1 MKVLFT
7 GASSSLGT
15 AVLSHLLRSATF
27 EEVACTV
34 HRRTIPLQSPKL
46 RQQVLDL
53 TGDFRIDAALPHI
66 DLLIHFAAI
75 THARDPRLY
84 RAVNVEGS
92 LKLIEQSRERGCRN
106 MFYVS
111 TRCVGPKEPKRS
123 CGAYGESKRALE
135 DALLEMEW
143 DSLLVLRPA
152 EVYGA
157 GGTEGIDQLI
167 HLARTLHVVPMI
179 FGDRRLLRAAAL
191 QGTSVRIVTSCWTP
205 CPAGPIYELCGPEV
219 LEVVPRKE
227 TKKASRSFR
236 AFPSLF
242 GDDRS
247 RPRCSDAA
255 YRGQFALIASDQI
268 DPPPWRTMLR
278 SQRIRVSLCERHTGT
293 LRSCSAG
300 LEARCADLKVRTTC
314 C

>member
-15 AVLSHLLRSATF
+15 AVLSHLLHSETF
-27 EEVACTV
+27 EEVVCAI
-34 HRRTIPLQSPKL
+34 HRRKIPLQSPKL

-53 TGDFRIDAALPHI
+53 NGDFRIEPSLPHI

-84 RAVNVEGS
+84 RSVNVEGS

-106 MFYVS
+106 ILYVS

-123 CGAYGESKRALE
+123 CGAYGESKLALE

-167 HLARTLHVVPMI
+167 HLARTLHVVPMV
-179 FGDRRLLRAAAL
+179 FGDRRIRFAPLHYKDF
-191 QGTSVRIVTSCWTP
+191 VRIVTQLLDVMPRGTH
-205 CPAGPIYELCGPEV
+205 IYELCGPEV
-219 LEVVPRKE
+219 LDGIALAKRLSK
-227 TKKASRSFR
+227 TFR
-236 AFPSLF
+236 ALPIPVWYPMIEATL
-242 GDDRS
+242 
-247 RPRCSDAA
+247 
-255 YRGQFALIASDQI
+255 RGLHAVGVSLIAPDQI
-268 DPPPWRTMLR
+268 DRLLCDKSSEVSSATLISR
-278 SQRIRVSLCERHTGT
+278 SSLISLGD
-293 LRSCSAG
+293 G
-300 LEARCADLKVRTTC
+300 LA
-314 C
+314 